1 MKIERTK
8 NASKNIKAGVLLKL
22 YQMLAPFLMRTAM
35 LYFMGPQYTGL
46 NSLFYSILH
55 ILNLAELGVGNA
67 MVFSMYKPIAE
78 NDEQSICALMALYR
92 KYYRIIG
99 TVIGVLGV
107 LLTPV
112 VPHLIEGDIP
122 QELNIYVLYL
132 LNLGATVLSYW
143 LFAYK
148 NSLLSAHQ
156 RTDVSSI
163 VTIITTTVQYAIQLA
178 ILIFLKNYYLYLVVA
193 LGTQVLNNLVTATV
207 VSRLYPKYKPHGKLP
222 IPITKGINR
231 RIRDLFTGKVGSVVM
246 NSADSVVVSAFLG
259 LEMLTNYQN
268 YYFIMSAVIGMI
280 EIFLQSVMAGLGNS
294 FITESKQKNFK
305 DLQKATFLFFWLIG
319 VCACCF
325 LGLYQPFMELWVGP
339 EMVLPAGV
347 MICFV
352 IYFLTYTLNRLLNVY
367 KDAAGLWHKD
377 RFRPLV
383 KACVNLTLN
392 LVLVRSCGLYGVL
405 LSTVFAIVVIGM
417 PWLLHNLF
425 TGFFTKDMQ
434 RGYLRQLLGMTALI
448 LAIAGFVYLLCW
460 PIRGNLLLAL
470 ILRGLICVIV
480 PNLLFL
486 AVLHKSEQF
495 APSVQLLDR
504 LTKHKLK
511 LEKRL
516 LRYKKQNP
524 Q

>member
-1 MKIERTK
+1 MVTK
-8 NASKNIKAGVLLKL
+8 NITRWVSKTNGLKPAGEYTFDADGKMVVRNGIIDGYYYVNGVKTS
-22 YQMLAPFLMRTAM
+22 AGM
-35 LYFMGPQYTGL
+35 LYIDG
-46 NSLFYSILH
+46 
-55 ILNLAELGVGNA
+55 
-67 MVFSMYKPIAE
+67 
-78 NDEQSICALMALYR
+78 
-92 KYYRIIG
+92 
-99 TVIGVLGV
+99 
-107 LLTPV
+107 
-112 VPHLIEGDIP
+112 
-122 QELNIYVLYL
+122 
-132 LNLGATVLSYW
+132 
-143 LFAYK
+143 
-148 NSLLSAHQ
+148 
-156 RTDVSSI
+156 
-163 VTIITTTVQYAIQLA
+163 
-178 ILIFLKNYYLYLVVA
+178 NYYFAAAGGKLKTSESSWCSYNNGLLPSGMYRFDAEGKIIMAAEVVNEDGVMYYYKDGRRVDNAGLILYNGDYYLISSGAMPICNETRYVSRTNGHLVVA
-193 LGTQVLNNLVTATV
+193 LGTQVLNNLVIAAA
-207 VSRLYPKYKPHGKLP
+207 VSRLYPQYRPHGKLP
-222 IPITKGINR
+222 SSITTGINR

-246 NSADSVVVSAFLG
+246 NFADSVVVSAFLG

-268 YYFIMSAVIGMI
+268 YYFIMSAIIGMI

-294 FITESKQKNFK
+294 FITESKQKHFK
-305 DLQKATFLFFWLIG
+305 DLQKATYLFLWLIG

-392 LVLVRSCGLYGVL
+392 LVLVRSCDLYGVL

-434 RGYLRQLLGMTALI
+434 RGYLKQLLGMTALI
-448 LAIAGFVYLLCW
+448 LAVAGFVYLLCW
-460 PIRGNLLLAL
+460 PIQGNLWLAL
-470 ILRGLICVIV
+470 MLRGAICVIV

-486 AVLHKSEQF
+486 AVLHRSEQF

-516 LRYKKQNP
+516 LRHKKQNP